1 MSKPQLYAMLR
12 RLLLVLATA
21 GRCVL
26 PAQSPRRVVG
36 TVTAAAPP
44 ELTVKADSGESVA
57 VSLAPDAR
65 VRKVAPGERDLTKAQ
80 DIAAGDIAVGDR
92 VLVRGVGV
100 AGPLPAD
107 SVIVMTARELSRK
120 HEAEHQAWRER
131 GTLGVVEELDASSR
145 TIRMRSGAGPGRTET
160 VTVQADEKCVFRR
173 YAPDSVRF
181 ADALPSGI
189 EEIRTGDQL
198 RVLGDNVDTGRHI
211 AAEQIVSGAFRSVAG
226 QVLAV
231 IAASGEFTLRDLQSG
246 KNLGVRLKPG
256 ARMKRF
262 ERPGMMMGGAAGSP
276 GPGADRPD
284 FAAMIERMPATT
296 LAELKRG
303 DTVIVSGAAGGKA
316 DQLTAIV
323 VLANAEPLL
332 SLLPASSNRNG
343 RNEAAGPSIG
353 SSLDRGL
360 DGVMGGLMIQ

>member
-1 MSKPQLYAMLR
+1 MLR
-12 RLLLVLATA
+12 RLLLVLAPA
-21 GRCVL
+21 GLCVL
-26 PAQSPRRVVG
+26 PAQSPRRVLG

-44 ELTVKADSGESVA
+44 EFTVKTDGGEIVA
-57 VSLAPDAR
+57 VSLAPEAR

-80 DIAAGDIAVGDR
+80 EIAAGDIAVGDR
-92 VLVRGVGV
+92 VLVRGGGV

-107 SVIVMTARELSRK
+107 SVIVMTAREITRK
-120 HEAEHQAWRER
+120 HEVEQQVWRER
-131 GTLGVVEELDASSR
+131 GTLGVAEEVDVSSR
-145 TIRMRSGAGPGRTET
+145 TIRMRAAAGPGRTET
-160 VTVQADEKCVFRR
+160 VTVQAGENCVFRR

-189 EEIRTGDQL
+189 EEIRKGDQL
-198 RVLGDNVDTGRHI
+198 RVLGDKDDTGRHI

-226 QVLAV
+226 RVLAV
-231 IAASGEFTLRDLQSG
+231 NAASGEFTLKDLQSG
-246 KNLGVRLKPG
+246 KNLAVRLKPDT
-256 ARMKRF
+256 RMKRF
-262 ERPGMMMGGAAGSP
+262 ERPGMIMGGAAGPP

-296 LAELKRG
+296 AAELKRG
-303 DTVIVSGAAGGKA
+303 DTVIVSSAAGGKA

-332 SLLPASSNRNG
+332 SMLPASSNRNG

-360 DGVMGGLMIQ
+360 DGIMGGLMIQ